1 MDKLQLYN
9 VAKMYYVDGLGQQE
23 IANITGYSRPQIS
36 RMLKEARS
44 SRIVEI
50 TLHPPYG
57 ADPGVLAR
65 QMQERFGLQRAHVLD
80 NSAYAEDDTEGRV
93 RAAAG
98 YAAEYLAELLPAC
111 RKVGVGW
118 GHTIYTT
125 VLATEYSSRPQQV
138 LFVPL
143 TGNSGFSKPYY
154 QTNSIVDRFA
164 EKYKARGEFIN
175 VPAFSPTAEVRRCLI
190 ESNGLDKPGSIWDN
204 IDLAYFSLGGPPEGS
219 DVIRDIPQEGAAET
233 LLRSAAVGD
242 VLGHYFDKYGN
253 TLGAEVS
260 ERYLA
265 MPLERLLQVKRRL
278 CTALGKDK
286 TAAIRAA
293 ISMGVI
299 TELITDH
306 YTALALLK
314 NEK

>member
-9 VAKMYYVDGLGQQE
+9 VAKLYYIDGLGQQE

-44 SRIVEI
+44 CRLVEI

-57 ADPGVLAR
+57 ADPGELA
-65 QMQERFGLQRAHVLD
+65 QGLQDRFALQRAHVLD
-80 NSAYAEDDTEGRV
+80 NSAYAETAMPERI
-93 RAAAG
+93 RAVAG
-98 YAAEYLAELLPAC
+98 YAAEYLAQQLPSC

-118 GHTIYTT
+118 GHTIYPT
-125 VLATEYSSRPQQV
+125 VLATEHSSRSLPV

-143 TGNSGFSKPYY
+143 TGNSGFSEPYY

-175 VPAFSPTAEVRRCLI
+175 APAFSPTAEVRRCLI
-190 ESNGLDKPGSIWDN
+190 ESNGLEQPGSIWDN
-204 IDLAYFSLGGPPEGS
+204 IDLAYFSLGGPPATS
-219 DVIRDIPQEGAAET
+219 DVIRDIPNEGAADR
-233 LLRSAAVGD
+233 LLQSDAVGD
-242 VLGHYFDKYGN
+242 VLGYLFDRDGR
-253 TLGAEVS
+253 LLEGEPWD
-260 ERYLA
+260 RYLA
-265 MPLERLLQVKRRL
+265 MPLERLLQVKRRV
-278 CTALGKDK
+278 CAALGRDK

-293 ISMGVI
+293 IARGVM

-306 YTALALLK
+306 YTALSLLK
-314 NEK
+314 EEE